1 MRRRVAVVG
10 AGQTRF
16 AARRA
21 DATFW
26 ELAHDAVKAAMQDA
40 GLEHLGGVDSCVV
53 GMFNDLLSRQI
64 SPGDYVIDYIGMA
77 PKSGF
82 RVESGGATGAV
93 AVRAGIAEVAS
104 GLADV
109 TLVVGA
115 EKATDIDGTDE
126 LLKVIQYIQCNT
138 FIHPLGIAGH
148 GNFAL
153 EIIPHMEKYGT
164 TQEQMA
170 MIAVK
175 NRRNA
180 LNNPYAQGA
189 RAITVDDVLKS
200 RMVTYPYKK
209 LDCCL
214 YSEGAAAVILAAE
227 DVVPRFSKKPV
238 WFTGVGLGTDLVRQ
252 GERGLPFPTSYL
264 AQTTAARQA
273 YVMAGITDPV
283 KQLDVAEL
291 HDAFSGTELM
301 SYEDLGFCG
310 PGQGGRFI
318 EEGRSLMTGDLPV
331 NPSGGLMGLGH
342 PVGAT
347 GIWQV
352 GEITRQIR
360 GDAGGRQVD
369 GAKRGLVQNMG
380 GPAMSVCAVF
390 VLEG

>member
-26 ELAHDAVKAAMQDA
+26 ELAHDAVKEAMKDA
-40 GLEHLGGVDSCVV
+40 GLENLDAVDSCVV
-53 GMFNDLLSRQI
+53 ATFNDLLSRQI
-64 SPGDYVIDYIGMA
+64 SPGDPVIDYIGMA
-77 PKSGF
+77 PKPGF
-82 RVESGGATGAV
+82 RVEHGGATGAV
-93 AVRAGIAEVAS
+93 AVRAGVAEVAS

-109 TLVVGA
+109 TLVVGT

-126 LLKVIQYIQCNT
+126 ILKVIQYIQCNS
-138 FIHPLGIAGH
+138 FIHPLGLAGH

-170 MIAVK
+170 LIPVK

-180 LNNPYAQGA
+180 LNNPNAQGGMS
-189 RAITVDDVLKS
+189 ITVEDVMKS

-214 YSEGAAAVILAAE
+214 YTEGAAAVILAAE
-227 DVVPRFSKKPV
+227 EVVHKFPKKPV
-238 WFTGVGLGTDLVRQ
+238 WFTGIGMGTDLVRQ

-264 AQTTAARQA
+264 AQTTAARKA
-273 YVMAGITDPV
+273 YQMAGITNPV
-283 KQLDVAEL
+283 KELDVAEV

-310 PGQGGRFI
+310 PGEGGRFV
-318 EEGRSLMTGDLPV
+318 EQGRSLMTGDLPV

-347 GIWQV
+347 GIWQT
-352 GEITRQIR
+352 GEIVRQIR
-360 GDAGGRQVD
+360 GEADRRQVD

-380 GPAMSVCAVF
+380 GPAMSVCTVF
-390 VLEG
+390 ILEG